1 MGNNISKIQNI
12 TIITSTKNKN
22 KIIKLLVEKDGRG
35 INSSYCKGSASKSF
49 LIEAF
54 GIEGEEK
61 KVSITCLM
69 QGKNALETIELLK
82 NEFGFDK
89 ANTGIAFTIPV
100 EGL

>member
-1 MGNNISKIQNI
+1 MDNYISKIQYI

-22 KIIKLLVEKDGRG
+22 KIISLISEKGGRG
-35 INSSYCKGSASKSF
+35 INSAYCKGSVSKSF
-49 LIEAF
+49 LVQAF

-61 KVSITCLM
+61 KVLITCLM
-69 QGKNALETIELLK
+69 KGENAAETIQILK
-82 NEFGFDK
+82 NEFGFGK